1 MRNRILARAVVI
13 LVLAVATAAAPA
25 IFSKDRSGAEGV
37 WKVKITPD
45 ADATA
50 KGEKE
55 SDDTLVLKSG
65 KFHSTGCDPYGF
77 GPASYKVEGNH
88 FMADTESKKE
98 GKIHWH
104 GEVSGATVSGQMTW
118 TKTDG
123 NVMNYTFSGTRTGEP
138 PAAGSGKK
146 SKG

>member
-1 MRNRILARAVVI
+1 MRNRTVALAVVI
-13 LVLAVATAAAPA
+13 LVLAAAASAPA
-25 IFSKDRSGAEGV
+25 IFSKDKSGAEGV
-37 WKVKITPD
+37 WKVKLTPD
-45 ADATA
+45 ADAAA

-65 KFHSTGCDPYGF
+65 KFHSTGCDAYGF
-77 GPASYKVEGNH
+77 GPTSYKVEGNH

-104 GEVSGATVSGQMTW
+104 GEVGGDTVSGQMTW

-123 NVMNYTFSGTRTGEP
+123 NVVNYTFSGTRSGEP
-138 PAAGSGKK
+138 PQAETGKK
-146 SKG
+146 AKG

>member
-1 MRNRILARAVVI
+1 MRNRILALAVVI
-13 LVLAVATAAAPA
+13 LALMAAASAPA
-25 IFSKDRSGAEGV
+25 IFSKDKSGAEGV
-37 WKVKITPD
+37 WKVRITPD
-45 ADATA
+45 ADAAA

-55 SDDTLVLKSG
+55 SDDTLVLKGG

-77 GPASYKVEGNH
+77 GPASYKVEGSH

-104 GEVSGATVSGQMTW
+104 GEVSGDAVSGQMTW

-123 NVMNYTFSGTRTGEP
+123 NVLNYTFSGARTGEP
-138 PAAGSGKK
+138 PAAVSGKK
-146 SKG
+146 SRG